1 MFPSLNGEPLSKALE
16 KPIDFFQ
23 KMKEGNKIF
32 IEFFSVIRIAMPN
45 ACVIKIFC
53 FFLKLL
59 GWALSA

>member
-16 KPIDFFQ
+16 EPIDFFQ

-45 ACVIKIFC
+45 ACVIKIFR

-59 GWALSA
+59 GWALNA